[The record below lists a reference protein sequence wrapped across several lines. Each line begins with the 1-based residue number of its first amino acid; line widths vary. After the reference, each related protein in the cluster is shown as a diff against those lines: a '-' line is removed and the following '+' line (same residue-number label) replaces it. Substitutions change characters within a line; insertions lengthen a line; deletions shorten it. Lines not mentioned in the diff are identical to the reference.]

1 MPERIG
7 RLLTLVQ
14 FLIGYGKECA
24 ATLRQHAMTPQFRL
38 TMQARFGTS
47 DMARILIRI
56 GRALKLAAA
65 LDSPAAAG
73 GCHRP
78 GHTDPYGTGAG
89 SAALVRL
96 PVHHNR

>member
-24 ATLRQHAMTPQFRL
+24 ATLRQQAMTPHVQL
-38 TMQARFGTS
+38 TMQVRFGTA
-47 DMARILIRI
+47 DLARILIRF
-56 GRALKLAAA
+56 GRALKLAAMLDTQLRRLAASGQDVKIPPNARRCSRA
-65 LDSPAAAG
+65 L
-73 GCHRP
+73 RP
-78 GHTDPYGTGAG
+78 
-89 SAALVRL
+89 